1 MRVCVCVCLRV
12 SVHVHE
18 CVCVL
23 KKMGMKGQAC
33 ISEIAEDKLDSRY
46 RGVCR

>member
-12 SVHVHE
+12 CVCVCV

-23 KKMGMKGQAC
+23 YNIHLASVGFEH
-33 ISEIAEDKLDSRY
+33 S
-46 RGVCR
+46 VCRDHL